1 MKFSSPKLAV
11 LMLVLALCCTLVIP
25 SATAQRLSDKD
36 VEALLGN
43 LKSDTKKFRSSF
55 NSAVSKSTI
64 RKTSQEKDA
73 KALVERF
80 EKQTESALDEFK
92 DKKKL
97 DGALTTMLST
107 ATQIDGLLTAT
118 PMGDQTTSDW
128 ARVKTELSQLAK
140 QFDVTYP
147 SS

>member
-1 MKFSSPKLAV
+1 MLQLRIRNCLQETCTVLILGVRTIRVGTGPREACMKFSSPKLAV

-25 SATAQRLSDKD
+25 SATAQRLSDRD

-80 EKQTESALDEFK
+80 QKQTESALDEFK

-97 DGALTTMLST
+97 D
-107 ATQIDGLLTAT
+107 
-118 PMGDQTTSDW
+118 
-128 ARVKTELSQLAK
+128 
-140 QFDVTYP
+140 
-147 SS
+147 